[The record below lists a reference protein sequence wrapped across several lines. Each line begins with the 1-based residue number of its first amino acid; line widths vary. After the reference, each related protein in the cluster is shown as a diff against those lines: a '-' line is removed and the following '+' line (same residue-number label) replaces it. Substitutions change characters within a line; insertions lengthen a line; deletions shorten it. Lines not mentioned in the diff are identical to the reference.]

1 MEKNELGLINI
12 SDLLV
17 QIFDILQ
24 AIYYF
29 LLPILIVA
37 NIFFA
42 ITIVFVERKN
52 PQRVVSW
59 ILVLLLLPFL
69 GFFLYLVFGQNYRKE
84 KLFSI
89 KNESDQKLTDL
100 MASQIKEIKENE
112 DIQTSRW
119 SGAIR
124 RMAVLLLQN
133 NRAIITTNNHITPY
147 TDGKAKF
154 AALIEEIS
162 KARDH
167 VHMEYFILKDDGLGR
182 DIMKALTERARAGVE
197 VRLLVDGVGSGG
209 LPKHFYDEFTAAGG
223 KHAIFFPSLFS
234 YFNYRVNFRNH
245 RKIAVIDGE
254 TAFIGGFN
262 IGDDY
267 LGLDERWGYWRD
279 AAVRI
284 KGTGALV
291 AQVRFYLDWNFASKD
306 TMKIGERYFHQ
317 SPLPEGTTMQIVS
330 GGPDTRWNP
339 VKESYMKMIDIAVE
353 TIYIQTPY
361 FIPDQS
367 VMDALHIAAL
377 SGLDVRI
384 MIPSKPD
391 HMFVYWASHSYVE
404 ELLESGVKAYTYDNG
419 FLHAKTI
426 VIDGTVASVGS
437 ANWDVRSFR
446 LNFETNAIIYDEE
459 VAGEFKQAYINDL
472 SKCTELTPAW
482 YASRSRYFKARS
494 SFSRLFSPIL

>member
-1 MEKNELGLINI
+1 MV

-17 QIFDILQ
+17 QIWDILQ

-29 LLPILIVA
+29 LLPIFFVI

-42 ITIVFVERKN
+42 FTIVFVERKN
-52 PQRVVSW
+52 PNRAVSW
-59 ILVLLLLPFL
+59 ILALLLLPFL

-84 KLFSI
+84 KLFSL
-89 KNESDQKLTDL
+89 KNEADQRLTD
-100 MASQIKEIKENE
+100 MMTSQIKEIKTKEANL
-112 DIQTSRW
+112 TSRW
-119 SGAIR
+119 SSAYQK
-124 RMAVLLLQN
+124 MALLLLNN
-133 NRAIITTNNHITPY
+133 NRALITTNNHITPY

-154 AALIEEIS
+154 ADLIKEIGS
-162 KARDH
+162 ARDH
-167 VHMEYFILKDDGLGR
+167 VHMQYFILKDDGLGR

-209 LPKHFYDEFTAAGG
+209 LPRHFYDEFTAAGG

-234 YFNYRVNFRNH
+234 YFNFRVNFRNH

-267 LGLDERWGYWRD
+267 LGLDKRWGYWRD

-284 KGTGALV
+284 KGSGALI
-291 AQVRFYLDWNFASKD
+291 AQMRFYLDWNFASKE
-306 TMKIGERYFHQ
+306 TLEILPRYFHQ
-317 SPLPEGTTMQIVS
+317 SPLPEGSTIQIVS
-330 GGPDTRWNP
+330 GGPDTKWNP
-339 VKESYMKMIDIAVE
+339 VKESYVKMINTATESV
-353 TIYIQTPY
+353 YIQTPY

-367 VMDALHIAAL
+367 ITDALRIAAQ
-377 SGLDVRI
+377 SGVDVRL
-384 MIPSKPD
+384 MIPAVPD

-404 ELLESGVKAYTYDNG
+404 ELLDSGVRAYTYDNG

-426 VIDGTVASVGS
+426 VIDGAVASVGS
-437 ANWDVRSFR
+437 ANWDIRSFR
-446 LNFETNAIIYDEE
+446 LNFETNALMYDEH
-459 VAGEFKQAYINDL
+459 VAGELKQAYLNDL
-472 SKCTELTPAW
+472 SVCTELTPEW

-494 SFSRLFSPIL
+494 SFSRLFSAVL

>member
-1 MEKNELGLINI
+1 MV

-17 QIFDILQ
+17 QIFD
-24 AIYYF
+24 F
-29 LLPILIVA
+29 LLSLYLFLVPILLIA

-52 PQRVVSW
+52 PTRAVSW

-69 GFFLYLVFGQNYRKE
+69 GFFLFLVFGQNYRKE
-84 KLFSI
+84 KLFSL
-89 KNESDQKLTDL
+89 KNETDQKLTDL
-100 MASQIKEIKENE
+100 MASQIKEVKNKEE
-112 DIQTSRW
+112 RLTDRW
-119 SGAIR
+119 SGAFH

-147 TDGKAKF
+147 TDGEAKF
-154 AALIEEIS
+154 ADLIKEIS
-162 KARDH
+162 NARDH

-209 LPKHFYDEFTAAGG
+209 LPKHFYDEFTSAGG
-223 KHAIFFPSLFS
+223 KHAVFFPSLFS

-267 LGLDERWGYWRD
+267 LGLDKRWGYWRD

-291 AQVRFYLDWNFASKD
+291 AQMRFYLDWNFASKD
-306 TMKIGERYFHQ
+306 TIEIKERYFHE
-317 SPLPEGTTMQIVS
+317 SPLPEGSTMQIVS
-330 GGPDTRWNP
+330 GGPDTGWNP
-339 VKESYMKMIDIAVE
+339 VKESYLKMINTALDTV
-353 TIYIQTPY
+353 YIQTPY

-367 VMDALHIAAL
+367 VMDAIHIAAL

-404 ELLESGVKAYTYDNG
+404 ELLESGVRAYTYDNG

-426 VIDGTVASVGS
+426 VIDGAAASVGS
-437 ANWDVRSFR
+437 ANWDIRSFR
-446 LNFETNAIIYDEE
+446 LNFETNVIIYDEQ
-459 VAGEFKQAYINDL
+459 VATELKQAYLNDL
-472 SKCTELTPAW
+472 AQCTEITPAW
-482 YASRSRYFKARS
+482 YASRSHYFKARS
-494 SFSRLFSPIL
+494 SVSRLFSPIL

>member
-1 MEKNELGLINI
+1 LIII

-17 QIFDILQ
+17 QIFDFLQ

-37 NIFFA
+37 DIFFA
-42 ITIVFVERKN
+42 ITIVFVERKDPN
-52 PQRVVSW
+52 RAVSW

-84 KLFSI
+84 KLFSL
-89 KNESDQKLTDL
+89 KKESDQKLTDL
-100 MASQIKEIKENE
+100 MTSQINEIKAKE
-112 DIQTSRW
+112 DMQTDRW

-154 AALIEEIS
+154 ADLIKEIS
-162 KARDH
+162 NARDH

-223 KHAIFFPSLFS
+223 KHAVFFPSLFS
-234 YFNYRVNFRNH
+234 YFNFRVNFRNH

-267 LGLDERWGYWRD
+267 LGLDKRWGYWRD

-291 AQVRFYLDWNFASKD
+291 AQTRFYLDWNFASKD
-306 TMKIGERYFHQ
+306 TMEIAERYFHQ
-317 SPLPEGTTMQIVS
+317 SPLTEGSTMQLVS
-330 GGPDTRWNP
+330 GGPDTGWNP
-339 VKESYMKMIDIAVE
+339 VKESYLKMINTALDTV
-353 TIYIQTPY
+353 YIQTPY

-377 SGLDVRI
+377 SGIDVRI
-384 MIPSKPD
+384 MIPAVPD
-391 HMFVYWASHSYVE
+391 HMFVYWATHSYVE
-404 ELLESGVKAYTYDNG
+404 ELLESGVRAYTYDNG

-426 VIDGTVASVGS
+426 VIDGAVASVGS
-437 ANWDVRSFR
+437 ANWDIRSFR
-446 LNFETNAIIYDEE
+446 LNFETNALMYDER
-459 VAGEFKQAYINDL
+459 VAGEFKQAYLNDL
-472 SKCTELTPAW
+472 SVCTELTPAW

-494 SFSRLFSPIL
+494 SVSRLFSAVL

>member
-1 MEKNELGLINI
+1 MV

-17 QIFDILQ
+17 QIFDFLQ

-29 LLPILIVA
+29 LLPILIVV

-42 ITIVFVERKN
+42 ITLVFVERKN
-52 PQRVVSW
+52 PTRAVSW
-59 ILVLLLLPFL
+59 ILVLLLLPFI

-89 KNESDQKLTDL
+89 KKESDQKLTDL
-100 MASQIKEIKENE
+100 MAAQIKEVKEKE
-112 DIQTSRW
+112 EKMTSRW

-124 RMAVLLLQN
+124 RMALLLLQN
-133 NRAIITTNNHITPY
+133 NRALITTNNQITPY

-154 AALIEEIS
+154 ADLIMEIS
-162 KARDH
+162 NARDH

-182 DIMKALTERARAGVE
+182 DIMKALTEKARSGVE

-209 LPKHFYDEFTAAGG
+209 LPKHFYDEFTTAGG
-223 KHAIFFPSLFS
+223 KHAVFFPSLFS

-245 RKIAVIDGE
+245 RKIAIIDGE

-267 LGLDERWGYWRD
+267 LGLDKRWGYWRD

-291 AQVRFYLDWNFASKD
+291 AQIRFYLDWNFASKD
-306 TMKIGERYFHQ
+306 TMVIGERYFHQ
-317 SPLPEGTTMQIVS
+317 SPHQEGSTMQIVS
-330 GGPDTRWNP
+330 GGPDTGWNP
-339 VKESYMKMIDIAVE
+339 VKESYLKMINTALDTV
-353 TIYIQTPY
+353 YIQTPY

-377 SGLDVRI
+377 SGIDVRI

-391 HMFVYWASHSYVE
+391 HMFVYWASHSYAE
-404 ELLESGVKAYTYDNG
+404 ELLESGVKVYTYDNG

-426 VIDGTVASVGS
+426 VIDGVAASIGS
-437 ANWDVRSFR
+437 ANWDIRSFR
-446 LNFETNAIIYDEE
+446 LNFETNAIIYDEK
-459 VAGEFKQAYINDL
+459 VAGEFKQAYLNDL
-472 SKCTELTPAW
+472 PNCTELTPAW

>member
-1 MEKNELGLINI
+1 MV

-17 QIFDILQ
+17 QIFDFLR

-29 LLPILIVA
+29 LLPIFIVV

-52 PQRVVSW
+52 PTRAVSW

-69 GFFLYLVFGQNYRKE
+69 GFFLFLVFGQNYRKE
-84 KLFSI
+84 KLFSL
-89 KNESDQKLTDL
+89 KNGTDQKLTDL
-100 MASQIKEIKENE
+100 MTSQIKEVKTKEE
-112 DIQTSRW
+112 KLTDRW
-119 SGAIR
+119 SGAFR

-133 NRAIITTNNHITPY
+133 NRALITTNNHITPY

-154 AALIEEIS
+154 AALIEEIRN
-162 KARDH
+162 ARDH

-182 DIMKALTERARAGVE
+182 EIMKVLTEKAQSGVE

-209 LPKHFYDEFTAAGG
+209 LPKHFYDEFSAAGG
-223 KHAIFFPSLFS
+223 KHSVFFPSLFS

-267 LGLDERWGYWRD
+267 LGLDKRWGYWRD
-279 AAVRI
+279 AAIRF

-291 AQVRFYLDWNFASKD
+291 AQIRFYLDWNFASKD
-306 TMKIGERYFHQ
+306 KLEINERYFHE
-317 SPLPEGTTMQIVS
+317 SSLPEGSTMQIVS
-330 GGPDTRWNP
+330 GGPDTGWNP
-339 VKESYMKMIDIAVE
+339 VKESYLKMINTALDTV
-353 TIYIQTPY
+353 YIQTPY

-367 VMDALHIAAL
+367 VMDSLHIAAQ
-377 SGLDVRI
+377 SGIDVRI

-391 HMFVYWASHSYVE
+391 HIFVYWASHSYIE
-404 ELLESGVKAYTYDNG
+404 ELLDSGVKAYTYDNG

-426 VIDGTVASVGS
+426 VIDRAVASVGS
-437 ANWDVRSFR
+437 ANWDIRSFR
-446 LNFETNAIIYDEE
+446 LNFETNAIIYDEN
-459 VAGEFKQAYINDL
+459 VARAFNEAYLNDL
-472 SKCTELTPAW
+472 SVCTELTPAW

-494 SFSRLFSPIL
+494 SVSRLFSPIL

>member
-1 MEKNELGLINI
+1 MV
-12 SDLLV
+12 SDFLV
-17 QIFDILQ
+17 QIWDFLQ

-29 LLPILIVA
+29 LLPILIIA
-37 NIFFA
+37 DIFFV
-42 ITIVFVERKN
+42 ITIVFIERKN
-52 PQRVVSW
+52 PTRAVSW
-59 ILVLLLLPFL
+59 ILVMLLLPFL

-84 KLFSI
+84 KLFSL
-89 KNESDQKLTDL
+89 KNEADQRLTDL
-100 MASQIKEIKENE
+100 LASQIKEVKAKE
-112 DIQTSRW
+112 DTLTDRW
-119 SGAIR
+119 SGAFH
-124 RMAVLLLQN
+124 RMALLLQN
-133 NRAIITTNNHITPY
+133 NRALITNNNHITPY

-154 AALIEEIS
+154 ADLIGAIS
-162 KARDH
+162 NARDH

-209 LPKHFYDEFTAAGG
+209 LPKHFYDEFTAAEG
-223 KHAIFFPSLFS
+223 KHAVFFPSLIS

-267 LGLDERWGYWRD
+267 LGLDKRWGYWRD

-291 AQVRFYLDWNFASKD
+291 AQMRFYLDWNFASLDK
-306 TMKIGERYFHQ
+306 MEIAERYFHQ
-317 SPLPEGTTMQIVS
+317 SPLPEGSTMQIVS

-339 VKESYMKMIDIAVE
+339 VKESYLKMINTAIDTV
-353 TIYIQTPY
+353 YIQTPY
-361 FIPDQS
+361 FIPDES

-377 SGLDVRI
+377 SGIDVRI

-404 ELLESGVKAYTYDNG
+404 ELLGSGVRAYTYDNG

-426 VIDGTVASVGS
+426 VIDGAAASVGS
-437 ANWDVRSFR
+437 ANWDIRSFR
-446 LNFETNAIIYDEE
+446 LNFETNALIYDEQ
-459 VAGEFKQAYINDL
+459 VAGHLQQAYLNDL
-472 SKCTELTPAW
+472 SSCTELTPEW

-494 SFSRLFSPIL
+494 SFSRFFSPIL

>member
-1 MEKNELGLINI
+1 MV

-17 QIFDILQ
+17 QIFDLLQ

-29 LLPILIVA
+29 LLPIFIVI

-52 PQRVVSW
+52 PTRAVSW

-69 GFFLYLVFGQNYRKE
+69 GFFLFLVFGQNYRKE
-84 KLFSI
+84 KLFSL
-89 KNESDQKLTDL
+89 KNETDQKLTDL
-100 MASQIKEIKENE
+100 MASQIKEVKTKGEKLT
-112 DIQTSRW
+112 DRW
-119 SGAIR
+119 SGAFQ

-133 NRAIITTNNHITPY
+133 NRALITTNNHITPY

-154 AALIEEIS
+154 AALIEEINN
-162 KARDH
+162 ARDH

-182 DIMKALTERARAGVE
+182 DFMKALTERARAGVE

-209 LPKHFYDEFTAAGG
+209 LPKHFYDEFTVAGG
-223 KHAIFFPSLFS
+223 KHAVFFPSLFS

-267 LGLDERWGYWRD
+267 LGLDKRWGYWRD
-279 AAVRI
+279 AAIRF

-291 AQVRFYLDWNFASKD
+291 AQIRFYLDWNFASMDK
-306 TMKIGERYFHQ
+306 MEIEERYFHQ
-317 SPLPEGTTMQIVS
+317 SPLPEGSTMQIVS
-330 GGPDTRWNP
+330 GGPDTGWNP
-339 VKESYMKMIDIAVE
+339 VKESYLKMINTALDTV
-353 TIYIQTPY
+353 YIQTPY

-367 VMDALHIAAL
+367 VMDALHIAAQ
-377 SGLDVRI
+377 SGIDVRI

-391 HMFVYWASHSYVE
+391 HIFVYWASHSYVE
-404 ELLESGVKAYTYDNG
+404 ELLSSGVRAYTYDNG

-426 VIDGTVASVGS
+426 VIDGAAASVGS
-437 ANWDVRSFR
+437 ANWDIRSFR
-446 LNFETNAIIYDEE
+446 LNFETNAIIYDDK
-459 VAGEFKQAYINDL
+459 VAGELKQAFLNDL
-472 SKCTELTPAW
+472 SVCTEITPSW

-494 SFSRLFSPIL
+494 SVSRLFSPIL

>member
-1 MEKNELGLINI
+1 MV

-17 QIFDILQ
+17 QIWDFLQ

-29 LLPILIVA
+29 LLPILIIA
-37 NIFFA
+37 DIFFV

-52 PQRVVSW
+52 PTRAVSW

-84 KLFSI
+84 KLFSH
-89 KNESDQKLTDL
+89 KSETDQKLTEV
-100 MASQIKEIKENE
+100 MASQIKEVKAKE
-112 DIQTSRW
+112 DKLTDRW
-119 SGAIR
+119 SGAFH
-124 RMAVLLLQN
+124 RMALLLLQN
-133 NRAIITTNNHITPY
+133 NRALITTNNHITPY

-154 AALIEEIS
+154 AALIEAIS
-162 KARDH
+162 TARDH

-182 DIMKALTERARAGVE
+182 DIMKALTERAREGVE

-223 KHAIFFPSLFS
+223 KHAVFFPSLIS

-267 LGLDERWGYWRD
+267 LGLDKRWGYWRD

-291 AQVRFYLDWNFASKD
+291 AQIRFYLDWNFASQDKLE
-306 TMKIGERYFHQ
+306 INERYFHQ
-317 SPLPEGTTMQIVS
+317 SPLPEGSVMQIVS
-330 GGPDTRWNP
+330 GGPDTGWNP
-339 VKESYMKMIDIAVE
+339 VKESYLKMINTAIE
-353 TIYIQTPY
+353 TVYIHTPY

-367 VMDALHIAAL
+367 IMDALHIAAL
-377 SGLDVRI
+377 SGIDVRI
-384 MIPSKPD
+384 MIPCKPD
-391 HMFVYWASHSYVE
+391 HMFVYWASHSYIE
-404 ELLESGVKAYTYDNG
+404 ELLDSGVKAYTYDNG

-426 VIDGTVASVGS
+426 VIDGAAASVGS
-437 ANWDVRSFR
+437 ANWDIRSFR
-446 LNFETNAIIYDEE
+446 LNFETNALIYDEQ
-459 VAGEFKQAYINDL
+459 VAGQLKQAYLNDL
-472 SKCTELTPAW
+472 SSCTELTPEW
-482 YASRSRYFKARS
+482 YASRSRYFRARA